1 MSITMT
7 NTASLTADMLTN
19 QQSESV
25 TQIKP
30 SLVII
35 GNGMATGRLL
45 DEIIKRTPKKY
56 QITVIGKEHFGS
68 YNRIMLSAVLA
79 GDATIDSIMQK
90 PPTWYKEHNINFLS
104 GSLVTYI
111 DKKIKVVELAS
122 SAQINYDE
130 LIIATGSRTAKIP
143 AKNQNIEGIFNFRD
157 IADTQKI
164 QAFAKQEGSSSKQAV
179 VIGGGLLGLEA
190 AYGLAISG
198 VEVTL
203 VHRNKWLLNRQLDNV
218 SGDMLQ
224 SIMAQKNIKFAL
236 GHEVA
241 SFENIIESNV
251 KRKSK
256 SLSGVTLTNGEFISA
271 QMAVIATGITPNKE
285 LAETANIDFN
295 RAILVNDYMQTSD
308 ASISALGECCEHN
321 HATFGLVD
329 PIWGQCIT
337 LAERL
342 CNNVQ
347 KPFQNA
353 PVPTKLKVSG
363 AQLFSA
369 GDVEVSEGSQCF
381 TLLDKKALIYRKIII
396 KKGKISGIV
405 LFGDVS
411 SGMAY
416 FELMQQQITVNIM
429 MPELLIGDE
438 FVTTIENEQK
448 VSAA

>member
-1 MSITMT
+1 MT
-7 NTASLTADMLTN
+7 NTVSPTADMLTS
-19 QQSESV
+19 QHSESV
-25 TQIKP
+25 IQIKP

-45 DEIIKRTPKKY
+45 DEIIKRTPNKY

-79 GDATIDSIMQK
+79 GNATIDSIMQK
-90 PPTWYKEHNINFLS
+90 PPVWYKENNINFLS
-104 GSLVTYI
+104 GSLVTLI
-111 DKKIKVVELAS
+111 DKESKVVELAS
-122 SAQINYDE
+122 SAQVNYDE

-143 AKNQNIEGIFNFRD
+143 AKNQDIEGIFNFRD

-164 QAFAKQEGSSSKQAV
+164 QAFAKQKGSSSKQAI

-203 VHRNKWLLNRQLDNV
+203 VHRNKWLLNRQLDKV
-218 SGDMLQ
+218 SGNMLQ
-224 SIMAQKNIKFAL
+224 SVMAQKNIKFAL

-241 SFENIIESNV
+241 SFENIIESDAE
-251 KRKSK
+251 RKAEMK
-256 SLSGVTLTNGEFISA
+256 SRVLSGVTLTNGEFISA

-285 LAETANIDFN
+285 LAQTANIDFN

-308 ASISALGECCEHN
+308 TSISALGECCEHN
-321 HATFGLVD
+321 RATFGLVD

-342 CNNVQ
+342 CSNVQ

-363 AQLFSA
+363 VQLFSA

-381 TLLDKKALIYRKIII
+381 TLLDKKALVYRKIII
-396 KKGKISGIV
+396 KDGKIIGIV

-416 FELMQQQITVNIM
+416 FELMQQQITVNTM

-438 FVTTIENEQK
+438 FVTTIDDEKTAN
-448 VSAA
+448 AT